1 MSAEERAKRLA
12 KVILEVVPP
21 VMRTIKAQMRE
32 MGSRGGTET
41 LTVPQFRVLNKLAR
55 MSMSNQQLSVWMGV
69 SAPTMSKI
77 VDNLVARRLV
87 TRKSE
92 RSDRRQV
99 IVECTV
105 LGLALSQSIRGSV
118 QKKLARKI
126 SVLSQ
131 SQLSSLETGLLVLK
145 ETFL

>member
-1 MSAEERAKRLA
+1 MSADDQAKRLA

-21 VMRTIKAQMRE
+21 VMRTIKVQMRS
-32 MGSRGGTET
+32 MGGGTGVDT

-55 MSMSNQQLSVWMGV
+55 GSMSNQELSAWLGV

-77 VDNLVARRLV
+77 VDNLVLRKLV
-87 TRKSE
+87 TRKTE

-99 IVECTV
+99 TVECTQG
-105 LGLALSQSIRGSV
+105 GLELAQSIRGSV
-118 QKKLARKI
+118 QKQLARKI
-126 SVLSQ
+126 ALLSQ